1 MEFITTLHRR
11 VSFRNGC
18 YRRILCIEGS
28 IYFFGYWLR
37 VPRRPT
43 ESVRT
48 KFGLMRSGKGGI
60 ILEEDSTEWNN
71 SAIKRPRASTS
82 ISVSFLFW
90 RVNELQRMIK
100 NILCLHFFSLD
111 VFKIDLYLLKQSI
124 FRALKSDLERAY
136 LMIKGQSSH
145 FTSCY

>member
-1 MEFITTLHRR
+1 MEFITTLRCR
-11 VSFRNGC
+11 VSFRNGG

-28 IYFFGYWLR
+28 IYFFGYSLR
-37 VPRRPT
+37 VPRRLT

-48 KFGLMRSGKGGI
+48 KFGLMCSGKGGI

-71 SAIKRPRASTS
+71 SAIKRPLCA
-82 ISVSFLFW
+82 SFLFW
-90 RVNELQRMIK
+90 RVNELQRMIE
-100 NILCLHFFSLD
+100 NILCLHFFSLN

-136 LMIKGQSSH
+136 LMIEGQSSH